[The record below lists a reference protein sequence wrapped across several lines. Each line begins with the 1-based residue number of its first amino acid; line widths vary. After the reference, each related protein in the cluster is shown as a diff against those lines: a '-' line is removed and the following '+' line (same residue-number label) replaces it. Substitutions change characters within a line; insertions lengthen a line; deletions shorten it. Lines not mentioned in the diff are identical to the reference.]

1 MATPD
6 VIVSAVAML
15 LFGSVSARLAAT
27 LLTLIEKVFDTV
39 SFPSVA
45 FTLTE

>member
-15 LFGSVSARLAAT
+15 LFGSVSVRLATTVST
-27 LLTLIEKVFDTV
+27 LMEKVFDTV

-45 FTLTE
+45 FILTE